1 VGFVVTEDERDALSY
16 TMEVLACVVERLGN
30 NGGLKDKHS
39 TTQMAFTLRDLC
51 EKMTKAATK

>member
-1 VGFVVTEDERDALSY
+1 VTEDERDALSY

-30 NGGLKDKHS
+30 NGGLKDKHA